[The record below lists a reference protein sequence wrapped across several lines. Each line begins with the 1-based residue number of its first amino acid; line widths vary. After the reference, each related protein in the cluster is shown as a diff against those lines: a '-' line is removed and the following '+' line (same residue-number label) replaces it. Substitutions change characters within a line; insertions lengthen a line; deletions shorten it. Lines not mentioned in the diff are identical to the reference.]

1 MGKKIFTTPYESAPF
16 SVYKA
21 TDFSPAI
28 EEAIS
33 ESLKNISII
42 ANSKQKP
49 TFENTIEALV
59 YNGEKLN
66 RITAMFFNLNSA
78 ETSKELQKEA
88 QHISPM
94 LSDYHNDI
102 MLNTNLFDRV
112 KKVYDQKE
120 RLSLTPE
127 QETLLDKTYKSF
139 TRNGANLSESQ
150 KKLLREIDKEL
161 AILSLRFGENVLSE
175 TQDFELLLTDEK
187 DLKGLPDFAIEAA
200 KQAATTRGRKGWLFT
215 LDFPSYSSFIKYA
228 ENRAL
233 RKKMFIAFGSRGFH
247 NNSKD
252 NQKNILQIAK
262 LREKRAKLLGYRD
275 YASFVLEERMANT
288 PEKVNNF
295 LKDLLEKA
303 KPAAQKEL
311 DKLKEFALERDG
323 IDDFQ
328 KWDYAFY
335 SEKLKQKLFDLDDEK
350 LKPYF
355 KLENAINGMFQ
366 IANKLFG
373 LHFKKINT
381 IEKYHQEVD
390 TYLVTNDK
398 GEYVALFYTDFFP
411 RAGKRAGAW
420 MSSFK
425 EQYKKNGVDSRPHIT
440 IVCNFTRPTTTQPS
454 LLSFVELRTLFH
466 EFGHALHGMLSD
478 VTYPNLS
485 GTNVSRDFVELPS
498 QIFENWCFQEEAL
511 SLFAFHYQTNEPIPM
526 NLIRKIKESSSFME
540 GLQTM
545 RQLGFGVLDM
555 AWHTTDID
563 AIENVKS
570 FEKEVVAQTELYPEI
585 PEISIST
592 AFSHIFQGGY
602 AAGYYS
608 YKWSEVLDADAFEV
622 FAQQGIFNE
631 EVAKS
636 FKINILTKGGSEN
649 PMILYKRFRGKEP
662 SVDALLKRASL
673 TN

>member
-1 MGKKIFTTPYESAPF
+1 M
-16 SVYKA
+16 
-21 TDFSPAI
+21 
-28 EEAIS
+28 
-33 ESLKNISII
+33 
-42 ANSKQKP
+42 
-49 TFENTIEALV
+49 
-59 YNGEKLN
+59 
-66 RITAMFFNLNSA
+66 
-78 ETSKELQKEA
+78 
-88 QHISPM
+88 
-94 LSDYHNDI
+94 
-102 MLNTNLFDRV
+102 
-112 KKVYDQKE
+112 
-120 RLSLTPE
+120 
-127 QETLLDKTYKSF
+127 
-139 TRNGANLSESQ
+139 
-150 KKLLREIDKEL
+150 
-161 AILSLRFGENVLSE
+161 
-175 TQDFELLLTDEK
+175 
-187 DLKGLPDFAIEAA
+187 
-200 KQAATTRGRKGWLFT
+200 
-215 LDFPSYSSFIKYA
+215 
-228 ENRAL
+228 
-233 RKKMFIAFGSRGFH
+233 
-247 NNSKD
+247 
-252 NQKNILQIAK
+252 
-262 LREKRAKLLGYRD
+262 
-275 YASFVLEERMANT
+275 
-288 PEKVNNF
+288 
-295 LKDLLEKA
+295 
-303 KPAAQKEL
+303 
-311 DKLKEFALERDG
+311 
-323 IDDFQ
+323 
-328 KWDYAFY
+328 
-335 SEKLKQKLFDLDDEK
+335 DDEK

-555 AWHTTDID
+555 AWHTADID
-563 AIENVKS
+563 TIENVKS